1 MPRTT
6 YYMNAIHRMEDGT
19 LTASGRA
26 VPSSLTWTDFL
37 YTEAKPWL
45 VAMAESLGSPQEIIA
60 AHVHG
65 EAGPSHVF
73 LSKVFQPDEIT
84 AICQQA
90 EED

>member
-1 MPRTT
+1 MTI
-6 YYMNAIHRMEDGT
+6 YYMNAIHRLEDGD

-26 VPSSLTWTDFL
+26 VSSPLTWTDFL

-60 AHVHG
+60 AHVHA
-65 EAGPSHVF
+65 EAGPSQLF

-90 EED
+90 ERD